1 MRYHF
6 FLLHRQMK
14 ISLRQFGE
22 FVLKYRE
29 QFARGNCSKIV
40 QQHHSHSEAKSKAK
54 AKAKAKAKQQRITF
68 NAKPTNSPEVSILL
82 PLSEVSKLI
91 MGLSGPSPPELK
103 AFTAAL

>member
-1 MRYHF
+1 MRYNF

-40 QQHHSHSEAKSKAK
+40 QQHHSHSEAKAK
-54 AKAKAKAKQQRITF
+54 AKAKPKQQRITF

>member
-1 MRYHF
+1 
-6 FLLHRQMK
+6 MK

-29 QFARGNCSKIV
+29 QFARGNCRKIV
-40 QQHHSHSEAKSKAK
+40 QQHHSHSEAKS
-54 AKAKAKAKQQRITF
+54 KAKAKAKQQRITF

>member
-40 QQHHSHSEAKSKAK
+40 QQHHSHSEAKAK
-54 AKAKAKAKQQRITF
+54 AKPKQQRITF

>member
-40 QQHHSHSEAKSKAK
+40 QQHHSHSEAKAK
-54 AKAKAKAKQQRITF
+54 AKAKPKPKQQRITF

>member
-1 MRYHF
+1 
-6 FLLHRQMK
+6 MK

-29 QFARGNCSKIV
+29 QFPRGNCSKIV
-40 QQHHSHSEAKSKAK
+40 QQHHSHSEAKAK
-54 AKAKAKAKQQRITF
+54 AKAKPKQQRITF

>member
-1 MRYHF
+1 M
-6 FLLHRQMK
+6 
-14 ISLRQFGE
+14 
-22 FVLKYRE
+22 LKYRE

-40 QQHHSHSEAKSKAK
+40 QQHHSHSEAKSKAKSKAK

>member
-29 QFARGNCSKIV
+29 QFPRGNCSKIV
-40 QQHHSHSEAKSKAK
+40 QQHHSHSEAKAK
-54 AKAKAKAKQQRITF
+54 AKAKPKQQRITF

>member
-6 FLLHRQMK
+6 FLLHKQMK

-40 QQHHSHSEAKSKAK
+40 QQHHSHREAKPKPK
-54 AKAKAKAKQQRITF
+54 PKPKQQRITF

>member
-40 QQHHSHSEAKSKAK
+40 QQLHSHSEAK
-54 AKAKAKAKQQRITF
+54 AKAKAKPKQQRITF

>member
-6 FLLHRQMK
+6 FHLHRQMK

-40 QQHHSHSEAKSKAK
+40 QQHHSHSEAKAK
-54 AKAKAKAKQQRITF
+54 AKAKPKQERITF

>member
-40 QQHHSHSEAKSKAK
+40 QQHHSHSEAKAK
-54 AKAKAKAKQQRITF
+54 AKPKPKPKQQRITF
-68 NAKPTNSPEVSILL
+68 HAKPTNSPEVSILL

>member
-1 MRYHF
+1 
-6 FLLHRQMK
+6 MK

-40 QQHHSHSEAKSKAK
+40 QKHHSHSEAKAK
-54 AKAKAKAKQQRITF
+54 AKPKQQRITF
-68 NAKPTNSPEVSILL
+68 NAKPTNSLKVSILL

>member
-1 MRYHF
+1 M
-6 FLLHRQMK
+6 
-14 ISLRQFGE
+14 
-22 FVLKYRE
+22 LKYRE

-40 QQHHSHSEAKSKAK
+40 QQHHSHSEAKS
-54 AKAKAKAKQQRITF
+54 KAKAKAKQQRITF

>member
-1 MRYHF
+1 
-6 FLLHRQMK
+6 MK

-40 QQHHSHSEAKSKAK
+40 QQHHSHSEAKAK
-54 AKAKAKAKQQRITF
+54 AKAKPKQERITF

>member
-40 QQHHSHSEAKSKAK
+40 QQQHSHSEAK
-54 AKAKAKAKQQRITF
+54 AKAKAKPKQQRITF

>member
-6 FLLHRQMK
+6 FLLHKQMK

-40 QQHHSHSEAKSKAK
+40 QQHHSHSEAKPKPK
-54 AKAKAKAKQQRITF
+54 PKPKQQRITF

>member
-1 MRYHF
+1 M
-6 FLLHRQMK
+6 
-14 ISLRQFGE
+14 
-22 FVLKYRE
+22 LKYRE

-40 QQHHSHSEAKSKAK
+40 QQHHSHSEEKPKPK
-54 AKAKAKAKQQRITF
+54 PKPKQQRITF

>member
-40 QQHHSHSEAKSKAK
+40 QQHHSHSEAKAK
-54 AKAKAKAKQQRITF
+54 AKPKPKQQRITF

>member
-40 QQHHSHSEAKSKAK
+40 QQHHSHSEAKAK
-54 AKAKAKAKQQRITF
+54 AKPKPKPKQQRITF

>member
-40 QQHHSHSEAKSKAK
+40 QQHHSHSEAKAK
-54 AKAKAKAKQQRITF
+54 PKPKPKPKQQRITF

>member
-6 FLLHRQMK
+6 FLLHRQTK

-40 QQHHSHSEAKSKAK
+40 QQHHSHSEAKPKPK
-54 AKAKAKAKQQRITF
+54 PKQQRITF

>member
-40 QQHHSHSEAKSKAK
+40 QQHHSHSEAKPKPK
-54 AKAKAKAKQQRITF
+54 PKQQRITF
-68 NAKPTNSPEVSILL
+68 NAKPTNSPEVIILL

>member
-40 QQHHSHSEAKSKAK
+40 QQHHSHSEAKAK
-54 AKAKAKAKQQRITF
+54 AKAKPKQQRITF

>member
-1 MRYHF
+1 
-6 FLLHRQMK
+6 MK

-40 QQHHSHSEAKSKAK
+40 QQHNSHSEEKAK
-54 AKAKAKAKQQRITF
+54 AKAKPKQQRITF
-68 NAKPTNSPEVSILL
+68 NAKLTNSPEVSILL

-103 AFTAAL
+103 AFTEAL

>member
-6 FLLHRQMK
+6 FILHRQMK

-40 QQHHSHSEAKSKAK
+40 QQHNSHSEEKAK
-54 AKAKAKAKQQRITF
+54 AKAKPKQQRITF
-68 NAKPTNSPEVSILL
+68 NAKLTNSPEVSILL

>member
-29 QFARGNCSKIV
+29 QFARGNCRKIV
-40 QQHHSHSEAKSKAK
+40 QQHHSHSEAKAK
-54 AKAKAKAKQQRITF
+54 AKAKPKQQRITF

>member
-1 MRYHF
+1 
-6 FLLHRQMK
+6 MK

-40 QQHHSHSEAKSKAK
+40 QQLHSHSEAK
-54 AKAKAKAKQQRITF
+54 AKAKAKPKQQRITF

>member
-29 QFARGNCSKIV
+29 QFPRGNCSKIL
-40 QQHHSHSEAKSKAK
+40 QQHHSHSEAKAK
-54 AKAKAKAKQQRITF
+54 AKAKPKQQRITF

>member
-1 MRYHF
+1 
-6 FLLHRQMK
+6 MK

-40 QQHHSHSEAKSKAK
+40 QQHHSHSEEKPKPK
-54 AKAKAKAKQQRITF
+54 PKPKQQRITF

>member
-1 MRYHF
+1 
-6 FLLHRQMK
+6 MK

-40 QQHHSHSEAKSKAK
+40 QQHHSHSETKAK
-54 AKAKAKAKQQRITF
+54 AKPKQQRITF
-68 NAKPTNSPEVSILL
+68 NAKPTNSLKVSILL

>member
-40 QQHHSHSEAKSKAK
+40 QQHHSHSEAKPKPK
-54 AKAKAKAKQQRITF
+54 PKPKQQRITF

>member
-1 MRYHF
+1 MRYNF

-40 QQHHSHSEAKSKAK
+40 QQHHSHSEAKPKPK
-54 AKAKAKAKQQRITF
+54 PKPKQQRITF

>member
-29 QFARGNCSKIV
+29 QFARGNCRKIV
-40 QQHHSHSEAKSKAK
+40 QQHHSHSEAKS
-54 AKAKAKAKQQRITF
+54 KAKAKAKQQRITF

>member
-40 QQHHSHSEAKSKAK
+40 QQHHSHSEAKAK
-54 AKAKAKAKQQRITF
+54 AKAKPKQERITF

>member
-1 MRYHF
+1 M
-6 FLLHRQMK
+6 
-14 ISLRQFGE
+14 
-22 FVLKYRE
+22 LKYRE

-40 QQHHSHSEAKSKAK
+40 QQQHSHSEAK
-54 AKAKAKAKQQRITF
+54 AKAKAKPKQQRITF

>member
-1 MRYHF
+1 
-6 FLLHRQMK
+6 MK
-14 ISLRQFGE
+14 ISLRKFGE

-40 QQHHSHSEAKSKAK
+40 QQHHSHSEAKAK
-54 AKAKAKAKQQRITF
+54 AKPKQQRITF
-68 NAKPTNSPEVSILL
+68 NAKPTNSLKVSILL

>member
-40 QQHHSHSEAKSKAK
+40 QQHHSHSEAKAK
-54 AKAKAKAKQQRITF
+54 AKPKPKPKQQRITF

-82 PLSEVSKLI
+82 PLSEVSKII

>member
-6 FLLHRQMK
+6 FLLHKQMK

-40 QQHHSHSEAKSKAK
+40 QQHHSHSEAKAK
-54 AKAKAKAKQQRITF
+54 AKAKPKQQRITF

>member
-6 FLLHRQMK
+6 FLLHRQTK

-40 QQHHSHSEAKSKAK
+40 QQQHSHSEAK
-54 AKAKAKAKQQRITF
+54 AKAKAKPKQQRITF

>member
-40 QQHHSHSEAKSKAK
+40 QQHHSHSEEKPKPK
-54 AKAKAKAKQQRITF
+54 PKPKQQRITF